1 MINFDRSRRD
11 CEGGFLCVANRFT
24 TQNGKITAK
33 RCVTLFIFV
42 KKFFRHMAKLKIYSD
57 IVDEE
62 CKAFM
67 AFGGLSGLSFLDI
80 DKFIASIPE
89 DDGEINLTINCRGG
103 MTDQALAMYDALRAT
118 GKTISAEVIGECS
131 SSATLLLLSARKD
144 LRKAHPNAS
153 ILIHNPYICGFV
165 EGDAKRIGNI
175 AESLEDVRNQFLD
188 IYVDRTGADREVL
201 SAMMDEDK
209 PMNVAKAI
217 ELGFISEE
225 ILPISAQ
232 NKTPKIVDKMS
243 IKEKIFMALA
253 KVFGMTLETA
263 DGKTLEL
270 EKESGEPVVGDK
282 VTSEDGEYLM
292 PDGSTIVVES
302 GVISEIR
309 PAEVVVEETEGERGE
324 ENEDPDLKED
334 EVESEKD
341 AEIDRLKAQI
351 AEKDAEID
359 RLRQELEDAKAN
371 AKSDTDKKVLDMVA
385 VAGGIEWLSTVQ
397 STGKVDKRGTTT
409 GIDTKAKKND
419 NLSFAEYRKRKAER
433 KAQTTKK

>member
-1 MINFDRSRRD
+1 
-11 CEGGFLCVANRFT
+11 
-24 TQNGKITAK
+24 
-33 RCVTLFIFV
+33 
-42 KKFFRHMAKLKIYSD
+42 MAKLKIYSD

-62 CKAFM
+62 CKAFV
-67 AFGGLSGLSFLDI
+67 AWGGLEGISFLDI
-80 DKFIASIPE
+80 DKFIASIPD

-131 SSATLLLLSARKD
+131 SSATLLLLAAKKE
-144 LRKAHPNAS
+144 LRKAHPNAT
-153 ILIHNPYICGFV
+153 ILIHNPYISGFV

-188 IYVDRTGADREVL
+188 IYVERTGADRDVL

-209 PMNVAKAI
+209 PMNVQKAI
-217 ELGFISEE
+217 ELGFIHEE

-232 NKTPKIVDKMS
+232 NKNPNISDKMS

-292 PDGSTIVVES
+292 PDGSTIVVEES
-302 GVISEIR
+302 VITEIR
-309 PAEVVVEETEGERGE
+309 PAEEVVEEVTEVERGE
-324 ENEDPDLKED
+324 EVEENETELKED
-334 EVESEKD
+334 ETESEKD
-341 AEIDRLKAQI
+341 AEIDRLKAEI

-371 AKSDTDKKVLDMVA
+371 AKSTEDKNILNMVA
-385 VAGGIEWLSTVQ
+385 VAGGIEWLKNVK
-397 STGKVDKRGTTT
+397 STGKVDKRENTTNNL
-409 GIDTKAKKND
+409 DKAQDKKKEQ
-419 NLSFAEYRKRKAER
+419 LSFAEYRKQKAER
-433 KAQTTKK
+433 KKAQGN

>member
-1 MINFDRSRRD
+1 
-11 CEGGFLCVANRFT
+11 
-24 TQNGKITAK
+24 
-33 RCVTLFIFV
+33 
-42 KKFFRHMAKLKIYSD
+42 MAKLKIYSD

-67 AFGGLSGLSFLDI
+67 AFGGLSGMSFLDI
-80 DKFIASIPE
+80 DKFIGSIPD

-131 SSATLLLLSARKD
+131 SSATLLLLAAKKE

-153 ILIHNPYICGFV
+153 ILIHNPYISGFV

-175 AESLEDVRNQFLD
+175 AESLEDVREQFLN
-188 IYVDRTGADREVL
+188 IYVERTGADREVL

-209 PMNVAKAI
+209 PMNVTKAI
-217 ELGFISEE
+217 ELGFIHEE

-232 NKTPKIVDKMS
+232 NKQPKITDKKMS
-243 IKEKIFMALA
+243 IKEKIFNALA
-253 KVFGMTLETA
+253 RVFGMSLETA

-292 PDGSTIVVES
+292 PDGSTIVVEES
-302 GVISEIR
+302 VITEIR
-309 PAEVVVEETEGERGE
+309 PAEEEVVEETTEVEQREEGE
-324 ENEDPDLKED
+324 ENEPEELKED
-334 EVESEKD
+334 EQLSEKD
-341 AEIDRLKAQI
+341 AEIDRLKAEI

-359 RLRQELEDAKAN
+359 RLRQELEDAKSN
-371 AKSDTDKKVLDMVA
+371 AKSTEDKNILNMVA
-385 VAGGIEWLSTVQ
+385 VAGGIEWLKNVK
-397 STGKVDKRGTTT
+397 STGKVEKRDNTTNNLDKAQ
-409 GIDTKAKKND
+409 AKKKEQ
-419 NLSFAEYRKRKAER
+419 LSFAEYRKMKAER
-433 KAQTTKK
+433 KNKVNK

>member
-1 MINFDRSRRD
+1 
-11 CEGGFLCVANRFT
+11 
-24 TQNGKITAK
+24 
-33 RCVTLFIFV
+33 
-42 KKFFRHMAKLKIYSD
+42 MAKLKIYSD

-67 AFGGLSGLSFLDI
+67 AFGGLTGMSFLDI
-80 DKFIASIPE
+80 DKFIASIPDNDE
-89 DDGEINLTINCRGG
+89 QINLTINCRGG

-131 SSATLLLLSARKD
+131 SSATLLLLAARAD

-175 AESLEDVRNQFLD
+175 ADSLEDVRNQFLD
-188 IYVDRTGADREVL
+188 IYVERTGADRDVL

-209 PMNVAKAI
+209 PMNVQKAI
-217 ELGFISEE
+217 ELGFIAEE

-232 NKTPKIVDKMS
+232 NKNPNIVDKMS

-253 KVFGMTLETA
+253 KVFGMILETA

-270 EKESGEPVVGDK
+270 EKERGEPVVGDK

-292 PDGSTIVVES
+292 PDGLTIVVEES
-302 GVISEIR
+302 VITEIR
-309 PAEVVVEETEGERGE
+309 PAEEVVEVETEVERGE
-324 ENEDPDLKED
+324 EVEENETELKED
-334 EVESEKD
+334 EQLSEKD
-341 AEIDRLKAQI
+341 AEIDRLKAEI

-359 RLRQELEDAKAN
+359 RLRKELDDAKSN
-371 AKSDTDKKVLDMVA
+371 AKSATDKRILNMVA
-385 VAGGIEWLSTVQ
+385 VGGGIEWLKSVK
-397 STGKVDKRGTTT
+397 STGKVDKREATTNNLDKT
-409 GIDTKAKKND
+409 QAKKKEQ
-419 NLSFAEYRKRKAER
+419 LSFAEYRKLKAER
-433 KAQTTKK
+433 KKSK

>member
-1 MINFDRSRRD
+1 M
-11 CEGGFLCVANRFT
+11 AN
-24 TQNGKITAK
+24 
-33 RCVTLFIFV
+33 
-42 KKFFRHMAKLKIYSD
+42 LKIYSD

-67 AFGGLSGLSFLDI
+67 AWNGLSGMSFLDI
-80 DKFIASIPE
+80 DKFVSSIPE
-89 DDGEINLTINCRGG
+89 DDGAINLTINCRGG

-131 SSATLLLLSARKD
+131 SSATLLLLAAKKE

-153 ILIHNPYICGFV
+153 ILIHNPYISGFV

-188 IYVDRTGADREVL
+188 IYVERTGADREVL

-209 PMNVAKAI
+209 PMNVQKAI
-217 ELGFISEE
+217 ELGFIAEE
-225 ILPISAQ
+225 IMPISAQ
-232 NKTPKIVDKMS
+232 RKPLKISDKMS
-243 IKEKIFMALA
+243 IKEKIFSALA

-263 DGKTLEL
+263 DGKQLEL

-292 PDGSTIVVES
+292 PDGATIVVE
-302 GVISEIR
+302 GGAIVEIR
-309 PAEVVVEETEGERGE
+309 PAEEVVTEETEVEQREEGE
-324 ENEDPDLKED
+324 ENDTEPKLEID
-334 EVESEKD
+334 EQLSEKD
-341 AEIDRLKAQI
+341 AEIDRLKAEI

-371 AKSDTDKKVLDMVA
+371 AKSDDDKNILNMVA
-385 VAGGIEWLSTVQ
+385 IGGGIEWLKSVK
-397 STGKVDKRGTTT
+397 STGKVEKRDTTT
-409 GIDTKAKKND
+409 GIDAKNKKD
-419 NLSFAEYRKRKAER
+419 EKISFAEYRRLKAER
-433 KAQTTKK
+433 KQTTKK

>member
-1 MINFDRSRRD
+1 
-11 CEGGFLCVANRFT
+11 
-24 TQNGKITAK
+24 
-33 RCVTLFIFV
+33 
-42 KKFFRHMAKLKIYSD
+42 MAKLKIYSD

-62 CKAFM
+62 TKAFM
-67 AFGGLSGLSFLDI
+67 AWGGLSGMSFLDI

-89 DDGEINLTINCRGG
+89 NDEQINLTINCRGG

-131 SSATLLLLSARKD
+131 SSATLLLLAARAD

-175 AESLEDVRNQFLD
+175 ADSLEDVRNQFLD
-188 IYVDRTGADREVL
+188 IYVERTGADREVL

-209 PMNVAKAI
+209 PMTVSKAI
-217 ELGFISEE
+217 ELGFIHEE

-232 NKTPKIVDKMS
+232 NKNPNISDKMS
-243 IKEKIFMALA
+243 IKEKIFNALA
-253 KVFGMTLETA
+253 KVFGMSLETA

-292 PDGSTIVVES
+292 PDGSTIVVEES
-302 GVISEIR
+302 VITEIR
-309 PAEVVVEETEGERGE
+309 PAEEEVVEETTEVERGE
-324 ENEDPDLKED
+324 EGEENEPEELKED
-334 EVESEKD
+334 EALSEKD
-341 AEIDRLKAQI
+341 AEIDRLKAEI

-371 AKSDTDKKVLDMVA
+371 AKSDTDKNILNMVA
-385 VAGGIEWLSTVQ
+385 VAGGIEWLKTVK
-397 STGKVDKRGTTT
+397 STGKVDKRENTTNNL
-409 GIDTKAKKND
+409 DKAQDKKKEQ
-419 NLSFAEYRKRKAER
+419 LSFAEYRKMKAER
-433 KAQTTKK
+433 KNKINK

>member
-1 MINFDRSRRD
+1 
-11 CEGGFLCVANRFT
+11 
-24 TQNGKITAK
+24 
-33 RCVTLFIFV
+33 
-42 KKFFRHMAKLKIYSD
+42 MAKLKIYSD

-67 AFGGLSGLSFLDI
+67 AFGGLTGLSFLDI

-188 IYVDRTGADREVL
+188 IYVERTGADREVL

-225 ILPISAQ
+225 IVPISAT
-232 NKTPKIVDKMS
+232 NKNPKITDKKMS
-243 IKEKIFMALA
+243 FKERINNAFKAFRDALDIKAM
-253 KVFGMTLETA
+253 VLETA
-263 DGKTLEL
+263 DGKQLEL
-270 EKESGEPVVGDK
+270 EKESGEPVVGD
-282 VTSEDGEYLM
+282 VVLSEDGEYLM
-292 PDGSTIVVES
+292 PDGATIVVE
-302 GVISEIR
+302 GGAIVEIR
-309 PAEVVVEETEGERGE
+309 PAEVVVEETEEERGE

-409 GIDTKAKKND
+409 GIDTKAKAKSNKM
-419 NLSFAEYRKRKAER
+419 SYAEYKKAKAER
-433 KAQTTKK
+433 KAQTAKK

>member
-1 MINFDRSRRD
+1 
-11 CEGGFLCVANRFT
+11 
-24 TQNGKITAK
+24 
-33 RCVTLFIFV
+33 
-42 KKFFRHMAKLKIYSD
+42 MAKLKIYSD

-67 AFGGLSGLSFLDI
+67 AFGGLSGMSFLDI

-131 SSATLLLLSARKD
+131 SSATLLLLAAKKE

-153 ILIHNPYICGFV
+153 ILIHNPYISGFV
-165 EGDAKRIGNI
+165 EGDSKRIGNI
-175 AESLEDVRNQFLD
+175 ADSLEDVRNQFLD

-217 ELGFISEE
+217 ELGFIAEE

-232 NKTPKIVDKMS
+232 NKQPKITDKKMS
-243 IKEKIFMALA
+243 FKEKLNNAFKAFKNALDIKA
-253 KVFGMTLETA
+253 MVLETA
-263 DGKTLEL
+263 DGKQLEL
-270 EKESGEPVVGDK
+270 EKESGEPIVGD
-282 VTSEDGEYLM
+282 VVLSEDGEYLM
-292 PDGSTIVVES
+292 PDGSPIVVES

-309 PAEVVVEETEGERGE
+309 PAEEEVEEETNAERGE
-324 ENEDPDLKED
+324 ETEERLEED
-334 EVESEKD
+334 EQLSEKD
-341 AEIDRLKAQI
+341 AEIDRLKAEI
-351 AEKDAEID
+351 AEKDAEND
-359 RLRQELEDAKAN
+359 RLRKELDDAKSN
-371 AKSDTDKKVLDMVA
+371 AKSATDKRILNMVA
-385 VAGGIEWLSTVQ
+385 VGGGEEWLKGIQ
-397 STGKVDKRGTTT
+397 STGKIDKRTTT
-409 GIDTKAKKND
+409 TNNIDKAKKNETM
-419 NLSFAEYRKRKAER
+419 SFAEYRKQKAER

>member
-1 MINFDRSRRD
+1 
-11 CEGGFLCVANRFT
+11 
-24 TQNGKITAK
+24 
-33 RCVTLFIFV
+33 
-42 KKFFRHMAKLKIYSD
+42 MAKLKIYSD

-67 AFGGLSGLSFLDI
+67 AFGGLTGLSFLDI

-153 ILIHNPYICGFV
+153 ILIHNPYISGFV

-188 IYVDRTGADREVL
+188 IYVERTGAERDVL

-225 ILPISAQ
+225 IVPISAT
-232 NKTPKIVDKMS
+232 NKNPKITDKKMS
-243 IKEKIFMALA
+243 FKERINNAFKAFKDALDIKAM
-253 KVFGMTLETA
+253 VLETA

-270 EKESGEPVVGDK
+270 EKESGEPVVGD
-282 VTSEDGEYLM
+282 VVLSEDGEYLM
-292 PDGSTIVVES
+292 PDGSTIVVE
-302 GVISEIR
+302 GGAIVEIR

-409 GIDTKAKKND
+409 GIDTKAKAKSNKMTY
-419 NLSFAEYRKRKAER
+419 AEYKKAKAER

>member
-1 MINFDRSRRD
+1 
-11 CEGGFLCVANRFT
+11 
-24 TQNGKITAK
+24 
-33 RCVTLFIFV
+33 
-42 KKFFRHMAKLKIYSD
+42 MAKLKIYSD

-67 AFGGLSGLSFLDI
+67 AFGGLTGLSFLDI

-153 ILIHNPYICGFV
+153 ILIHNPYISGFV

-209 PMNVAKAI
+209 PMDVDKAM
-217 ELGFISEE
+217 ELGFIAEK
-225 ILPISAQ
+225 IMPISAQ

-397 STGKVDKRGTTT
+397 STGKVDKRETTT
-409 GIDTKAKKND
+409 GIDTKAKINE

-433 KAQTTKK
+433 KAQTAKK

>member
-1 MINFDRSRRD
+1 
-11 CEGGFLCVANRFT
+11 
-24 TQNGKITAK
+24 
-33 RCVTLFIFV
+33 
-42 KKFFRHMAKLKIYSD
+42 MAKLKIYSD

-80 DKFIASIPE
+80 DKFIASIPD

-131 SSATLLLLSARKD
+131 SSATLLLLAARAD

-153 ILIHNPYICGFV
+153 ILIHNPYISGFV
-165 EGDAKRIGNI
+165 EGDSKRIGNI

-188 IYVDRTGADREVL
+188 IYVERTGADREVL

-209 PMNVAKAI
+209 PMNVQKAI
-217 ELGFISEE
+217 ELGFISKE

-232 NKTPKIVDKMS
+232 NKNPNIVDKMS
-243 IKEKIFMALA
+243 IKDKIFNALA

-263 DGKTLEL
+263 DGKQLEL

-309 PAEVVVEETEGERGE
+309 PAEEEVEEETNAERGE
-324 ENEDPDLKED
+324 ETEERLEED
-334 EVESEKD
+334 EQLSEKD
-341 AEIDRLKAQI
+341 AEIDRLKAEI

-359 RLRQELEDAKAN
+359 RLRKELDDAKSN
-371 AKSDTDKKVLDMVA
+371 AKSATDKRILNMVA
-385 VAGGIEWLSTVQ
+385 VGGGEEWLKGIQ
-397 STGKVDKRGTTT
+397 STGKIDKRTTT
-409 GIDTKAKKND
+409 TNNIDKAKKNETM
-419 NLSFAEYRKRKAER
+419 SFAEYRKQKAER
-433 KAQTTKK
+433 KKAQGN

>member
-1 MINFDRSRRD
+1 
-11 CEGGFLCVANRFT
+11 
-24 TQNGKITAK
+24 
-33 RCVTLFIFV
+33 
-42 KKFFRHMAKLKIYSD
+42 MAKLKIYSD

-188 IYVDRTGADREVL
+188 IYVERTGADREVL

-243 IKEKIFMALA
+243 IKEKIFLALA
-253 KVFGMTLETA
+253 KVFGMSLETA

-341 AEIDRLKAQI
+341 AEIDRLKAEI

-359 RLRQELEDAKAN
+359 RLRQELEDAKAQ

-397 STGKVDKRGTTT
+397 STGKVDKRETTT
-409 GIDTKAKKND
+409 GIDTKAKAKSNKMTY
-419 NLSFAEYRKRKAER
+419 AEYKKAKAER

>member
-1 MINFDRSRRD
+1 
-11 CEGGFLCVANRFT
+11 
-24 TQNGKITAK
+24 
-33 RCVTLFIFV
+33 
-42 KKFFRHMAKLKIYSD
+42 MAKLKIYSD

-67 AFGGLSGLSFLDI
+67 AFGGLSGMSFLDI
-80 DKFIASIPE
+80 DKFIASIPD

-131 SSATLLLLSARKD
+131 SSATLLLLAAKKE

-165 EGDAKRIGNI
+165 EGDSKRIGNI

-188 IYVDRTGADREVL
+188 IYVERTGADREVL

-209 PMNVAKAI
+209 PMNVSKAI

-225 ILPISAQ
+225 ILPISAT
-232 NKTPKIVDKMS
+232 NKHPKVVDKMS

-292 PDGSTIVVES
+292 PDGSTIVVEES
-302 GVISEIR
+302 VITEIR
-309 PAEVVVEETEGERGE
+309 PAEEVVEEVTEVERGE
-324 ENEDPDLKED
+324 EVEENETELKED
-334 EVESEKD
+334 EQLSEKD
-341 AEIDRLKAQI
+341 AEIDRLKAEI

-359 RLRQELEDAKAN
+359 RLKKELEKAQTN
-371 AKSDTDKKVLDMVA
+371 AKSSEDRQILNMVA
-385 VAGGIEWLSTVQ
+385 VGGGIEWLKKVK
-397 STGKVDKRGTTT
+397 STGTVNKREATTNNLDKAQ
-409 GIDTKAKKND
+409 AKKKEQ
-419 NLSFAEYRKRKAER
+419 LSFAEYRKLKAER
-433 KAQTTKK
+433 KKVSNK